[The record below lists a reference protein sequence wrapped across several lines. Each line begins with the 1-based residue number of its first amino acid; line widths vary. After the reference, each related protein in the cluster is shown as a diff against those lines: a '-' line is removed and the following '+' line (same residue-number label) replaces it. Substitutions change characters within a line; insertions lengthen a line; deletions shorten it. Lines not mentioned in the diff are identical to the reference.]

1 MKKLEKID
9 NAKSQ
14 LNRDVFKQ
22 LRGRAC
28 RRRDKSISD
37 KLHQVHTPW
46 DKRKTPNSIH
56 IPGTVLFDLTQDK
69 KPMKKTEKEK
79 WEIDMLVSIKVKEK
93 ESEEQYYSE
102 EEWGDILF
110 AKELAIR
117 DAAEKNLNKK
127 EEK

>member
-46 DKRKTPNSIH
+46 DKRKTPNSVH
-56 IPGTVLFDLTQDK
+56 IPGTVLFDLEQDK
-69 KPMKKTEKEK
+69 KPMKKTRHEGNEGTVAFWILMKALYK
-79 WEIDMLVSIKVKEK
+79 D
-93 ESEEQYYSE
+93 EE
-102 EEWGDILF
+102 
-110 AKELAIR
+110 
-117 DAAEKNLNKK
+117 
-127 EEK
+127 

>member
-46 DKRKTPNSIH
+46 YKRP
-56 IPGTVLFDLTQDK
+56 
-69 KPMKKTEKEK
+69 
-79 WEIDMLVSIKVKEK
+79 VKE
-93 ESEEQYYSE
+93 S
-102 EEWGDILF
+102 L
-110 AKELAIR
+110 
-117 DAAEKNLNKK
+117 
-127 EEK
+127 